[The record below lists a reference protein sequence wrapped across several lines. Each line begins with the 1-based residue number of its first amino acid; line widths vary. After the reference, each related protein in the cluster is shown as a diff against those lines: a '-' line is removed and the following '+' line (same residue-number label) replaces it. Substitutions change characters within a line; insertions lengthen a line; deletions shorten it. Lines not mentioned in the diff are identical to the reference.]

1 MPKRGENIHK
11 RKDGRWEGRI
21 LISSVGDK
29 KYQSI
34 YGKSYTDVKQKMRT
48 FKFEWKEPETKVK
61 FFNEVCQSWLQSI
74 KVRNKESTIAKYK
87 HTIDKHILPYFKEV
101 RTSELNQDKLN
112 QFMQEKMKTGRLDRK
127 GALSSK
133 TIHDITTI
141 LLQIIHYAIKAG
153 YIRNFNCEIE
163 KPVIQ
168 KKEIDVLSINEQNKL
183 VTLVKEDIKRDIK
196 CIGILLSLYTGMRLG
211 EICAL
216 KWSDVQL
223 DIGVIN
229 ITKTIQRIKNIDIN
243 SNSKTKIIIDIPKT
257 RNSVRQVPIPSF
269 LLVQLKEWSKK
280 FSSDAYIL
288 TGNSSKYIEPRTY
301 QNIFKKYLKQASVRN
316 INFHALRH
324 TFATR
329 SIEQDVDV
337 KSLSDILGHAT
348 VSFTLERYVHPS
360 FDLKRLNME
369 KLSVYY

>member
-1 MPKRGENIHK
+1 MY
-11 RKDGRWEGRI
+11 I
-21 LISSVGDK
+21 LIFDFLF
-29 KYQSI
+29 I
-34 YGKSYTDVKQKMRT
+34 YILT
-48 FKFEWKEPETKVK
+48 F
-61 FFNEVCQSWLQSI
+61 I
-74 KVRNKESTIAKYK
+74 
-87 HTIDKHILPYFKEV
+87 
-101 RTSELNQDKLN
+101 
-112 QFMQEKMKTGRLDRK
+112 
-127 GALSSK
+127 
-133 TIHDITTI
+133 
-141 LLQIIHYAIKAG
+141 
-153 YIRNFNCEIE
+153 
-163 KPVIQ
+163 
-168 KKEIDVLSINEQNKL
+168 
-183 VTLVKEDIKRDIK
+183 
-196 CIGILLSLYTGMRLG
+196 
-211 EICAL
+211 
-216 KWSDVQL
+216 
-223 DIGVIN
+223 
-229 ITKTIQRIKNIDIN
+229 
-243 SNSKTKIIIDIPKT
+243 
-257 RNSVRQVPIPSF
+257 PIPSF